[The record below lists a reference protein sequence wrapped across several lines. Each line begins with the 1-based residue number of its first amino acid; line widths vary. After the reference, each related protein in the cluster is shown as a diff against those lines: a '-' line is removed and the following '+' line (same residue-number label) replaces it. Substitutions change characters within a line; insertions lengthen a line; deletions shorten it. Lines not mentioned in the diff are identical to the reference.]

1 MDSLRISLILLGAGC
16 ILVFYL
22 WERFKRNRQDDRYE
36 RWGGVNEEGTETH
49 VVSPQRNPD
58 LHDDDVADI
67 DSIPEHYSSVE
78 PQAEDEDF
86 YTEAP
91 DLDSDPELMVDP
103 IPDIRSELEALE
115 EIISIDDEEPDQ
127 IELGDLDIRT
137 ESRNEHIDVPQE
149 AEAAEPERI
158 IALHV
163 MSQEGERFNGFDLL
177 QAFTNTGLQYGEMDI
192 FHRMQEGSDVPVFSL
207 ANAVEPGT
215 FDPEAMEETN
225 TPALLIIMTLPHRMD
240 ALEVFDDML
249 DTARKISEELNGR
262 LCDDH
267 RSVLTRQAIDDL
279 RASLSRY
286 TLNKSLSEQSA

>member
-22 WERFKRNRQDDRYE
+22 WERHKRHQQDDRYE

-49 VVSPQRNPD
+49 VVSSQHNTD
-58 LHDDDVADI
+58 LHDDDIGDI
-67 DSIPEHYSSVE
+67 EPVTEHYSTE
-78 PQAEDEDF
+78 PQAEDDDF
-86 YTEAP
+86 YIEEP
-91 DLDSDPELMVDP
+91 DLDADPELMVDP

-115 EIISIDDEEPDQ
+115 EIISVDDVEPDQ
-127 IELGDLDIRT
+127 IELGDLDVRTGSRHERT
-137 ESRNEHIDVPQE
+137 EVPLE
-149 AEAAEPERI
+149 EAAEPERI

-163 MSQEGERFNGFDLL
+163 MSQEGEHFNGFDLL

-192 FHRMQEGSDVPVFSL
+192 FHRMQEASDVPVFSL
-207 ANAVEPGT
+207 VNAVEPGI
-215 FDPEAMEETN
+215 FDPAAMEETS
-225 TPALLIIMTLPHRMD
+225 TPALLMIMTLPHRMD

-267 RSVLTRQAIDDL
+267 RSVLTRQAIDEL
-279 RASLSRY
+279 RASLNSY
-286 TLNKSLSEQSA
+286 TLNKSISEQSA